1 MNKYEKKDKK
11 RPLSHNPLI
20 NFSHEENFLYSNPKF
35 MNEELWRKKYN
46 LKKLHEKWERKVK
59 TNFLSIDLK
68 FGHSKNK
75 NNKLNQVIYNVDMM
89 EKIKKIPNL
98 IPLSPLI
105 NNKSTIMYY
114 DKYNDKISYYLSHKN
129 PWNNKTAV
137 DKNYNIKNIEKT
149 NIIKNDKMI
158 GNKLKNSNEA
168 KNIIISCKYYNK
180 QYLEKR
186 EKLKELIKN
195 YANEMMQIVSKKY
208 EKEIK
213 LKGLGKQK
221 FKNFLIFQDMITKY
235 KKLYHE
241 LNPNNNRKNISLK
254 RCKSDINLHEIK
266 MKNKIE
272 HQNIFKELYIII
284 NYLKE
289 NKEIIKTI
297 KEKEKIIINFFDVI
311 EKDEYLRDKNVDY
324 QKYILNF
331 GKNIKNINNNSIKKE
346 NENNNDKSIKS
357 LQRPNL
363 LSSRRKNVSCYNL
376 KTYRNNKQSNLEYK
390 ISFYPPGTYFL
401 FKKDD
406 DEDEYH
412 AWSCCMNEKKTSQ
425 GCCKKIEKIPIFN
438 YDIIV

>member
-59 TNFLSIDLK
+59 TNFLNIDLK

-241 LNPNNNRKNISLK
+241 LNPNNRKNMSLK

-266 MKNKIE
+266 MKNIIE

-297 KEKEKIIINFFDVI
+297 KEKEKIINNFFDVI
-311 EKDEYLRDKNVDY
+311 EK
-324 QKYILNF
+324 
-331 GKNIKNINNNSIKKE
+331 KE
-346 NENNNDKSIKS
+346 
-357 LQRPNL
+357 
-363 LSSRRKNVSCYNL
+363 
-376 KTYRNNKQSNLEYK
+376 
-390 ISFYPPGTYFL
+390 
-401 FKKDD
+401 
-406 DEDEYH
+406 
-412 AWSCCMNEKKTSQ
+412 
-425 GCCKKIEKIPIFN
+425 
-438 YDIIV
+438 